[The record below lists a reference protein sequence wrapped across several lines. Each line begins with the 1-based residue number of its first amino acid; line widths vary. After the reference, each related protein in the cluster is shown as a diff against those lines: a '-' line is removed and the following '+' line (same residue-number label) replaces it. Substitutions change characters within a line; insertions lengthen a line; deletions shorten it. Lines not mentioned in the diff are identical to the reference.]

1 LNNLLKDTIQ
11 KQALK
16 TWIDSGKKST
26 CHIITGLG
34 KTILSL
40 HALYTMP
47 KNDGKLHLFC
57 AEQVDRQTDLIKDIA
72 KYNELFNVNVLQ
84 DYNLQF
90 QCYQTTRKWK
100 DKEFGLVIADEIHD
114 SLTPAYSEFYFNNK
128 YDAIIGLSAT
138 INRKIEYEIDNKIV
152 TKGDLLDKIAPVC
165 FKYTMNQGQTEGTS
179 RKLNIYVINHELD
192 EINKTVKSGSIRT
205 PFYQTEKVAYDYWD
219 KQFKKNLFLEPSEN
233 TDFFEFQKLKDLKIR
248 LASNKRKDILYKL
261 ESKVIVIKELLNNII
276 GKSIIFGNSLDSLL
290 KITPNVVSSRNNISK
305 NNLIRNS
312 FDLGRINVIGSFKK
326 LEQGANLNELD
337 NVILHSYYGVEGK
350 IIQRLGRNRMNGD
363 KVGNVFVLVTKDSQE
378 QVWWSKATENMTE
391 FNIINC
397 DNIEDCI
404 NKYKENENI

>member
-1 LNNLLKDTIQ
+1 MNNELQNQIQQEAIEHWLKADKKGTL
-11 KQALK
+11 AL
-16 TWIDSGKKST
+16 
-26 CHIITGLG
+26 ITGLG
-34 KTILSL
+34 KTFCSL

-47 KNDGKLHLFC
+47 KDNKLHIFL
-57 AEQVDRQTDLIKDIA
+57 AEQVDRQSDLIKDIV
-72 KYNELFNVNVLQ
+72 KYNKIFNKDVLN

-90 QCYQTTRKWK
+90 QCYQTTRKWV

-138 INRKIEYEIDNKIV
+138 INRKVEYVDKDNKIF

-192 EINKTVKSGSIRT
+192 EINKTVKSGSIKK
-205 PFYQTEKVAYDYWD
+205 PFYQTEKEAYSYWD
-219 KQFKKNLFLEPSEN
+219 KVFKRSLFLEEDEEIKN
-233 TDFFEFQKLKDLKIR
+233 LKIR
-248 LASNKRKDILYKL
+248 VASNKRKDILYKL
-261 ESKVIVIKELLNNII
+261 DSKIVVIKELLENIN
-276 GKSIIFGNSLDSLL
+276 GQSIIFGNSLDSLL

-312 FDLGRINVIGSFKK
+312 FDLGTIKVIGSFKK
-326 LEQGANLNELD
+326 LEQGANLNQLD

-350 IIQRLGRNRMNGD
+350 IIQRLGRNRINGD
-363 KVGNVFVLVTKDSQE
+363 KVGSVFVLVTKNSQE
-378 QVWWSKATENMTE
+378 EVWWSKATENMTE

-397 DNIEDCI
+397 DNIDDCI
-404 NKYKENENI
+404 QKYKENG